1 MPKVKDLSKFDRPRE
16 KLEKYGTVKLAD
28 HELLAIV
35 LGSGIKGTN
44 VIQLA
49 RKIVKLV
56 NEVGLEKITL
66 EDLKGIRGL
75 GDAKAMQIIS
85 ALEFG
90 RRQFVKSPEIIMTP
104 EKVFELCVDFRNSKK
119 EHFVAFYLDS
129 RNALIARE
137 VISIGILNASIV
149 HPREVF
155 EPALR
160 LGAASI
166 IIVHNHPS
174 GDTTPSNEDFE
185 VTKRL
190 KEAAKLLGIHLQ
202 NHFIVTKTSH
212 SNILSK
218 SLNNRE

>member
-1 MPKVKDLSKFDRPRE
+1 MPKVKDLSKYDRPRE
-16 KLEKYGTVKLAD
+16 KLAKYGMVKLAD

-49 RKIVKLV
+49 KKIVKLV
-56 NEVGLEKITL
+56 KETGLEKITL
-66 EDLKGIRGL
+66 DDLKEVRGL
-75 GDAKAMQIIS
+75 GFAKAAQIIS

-90 RRQFVKSPEIIMTP
+90 RRQFVKTPEIIMTP
-104 EKVFELCVDFRNSKK
+104 EKVFELSADFRASKK

-166 IIVHNHPS
+166 IVAHNHPS
-174 GDTTPSNEDFE
+174 GDVTPSNEDFE

-202 NHFIVTKTSH
+202 NHLIVTKDTYKV
-212 SNILSK
+212 L
-218 SLNNRE
+218 LNA